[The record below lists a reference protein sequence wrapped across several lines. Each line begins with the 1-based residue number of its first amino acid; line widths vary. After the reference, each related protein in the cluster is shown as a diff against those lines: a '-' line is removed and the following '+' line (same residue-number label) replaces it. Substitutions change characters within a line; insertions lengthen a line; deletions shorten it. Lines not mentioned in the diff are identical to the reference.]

1 MTDTRP
7 AGRRQSRSVLGKAM
21 TAPAVVKIVCGVV
34 LAVLVLVVSQQL
46 DDLGQRQQVAAQW
59 GDVGDYAVFYPRLV
73 GNDSQEL
80 ASGGNGSAIAQ
91 ARDLYP
97 VLDQAGALYV
107 DAINYEPHEQD
118 LPPDPSSQWPRPPI
132 RVNTNYLKQYRI
144 LDESGHP
151 ITVADSEQDWVV
163 AVPAQFKPRAAELQ
177 QYLESTRVGGPRMQ
191 GAVQGQQKVLHEP
204 VPDALTHQRVRIVWT
219 APGQKVFS
227 FDTKVNPNDGY
238 TITDPVV
245 EIMTPANSMTV
256 DRLNAVTGDMNSP
269 LKVHFDGDPATT
281 LRGLG
286 PLLTRLHLDDNLTH
300 LVTPQ
305 EALLTEIAGVRDGIT
320 WEAVIGAGA
329 LLVLLALS
337 VTMVVIGSDR
347 LRRRLIVR
355 RLHGFG
361 FGRTYRE
368 LLVGL
373 GVTWLAQSLL
383 AVGVVLAMRGLDV
396 LPTGGEATQIMRVLT
411 VLAVS
416 LVVEALVVV
425 VTAGIIERRNTV
437 KRLKEL

>member
-1 MTDTRP
+1 MAT
-7 AGRRQSRSVLGKAM
+7 
-21 TAPAVVKIVCGVV
+21 PAVVKIVCGVV
-34 LAVLVLVVSQQL
+34 LAVLVLVVWQQL
-46 DDLGQRQQVAAQW
+46 DDLGRRQQVATQW
-59 GDVGDYAVFYPRLV
+59 GDVGNYAVFYPRLV

-80 ASGGNGSAIAQ
+80 ASGGNASAIAQ

-97 VLDQAGALYV
+97 VLDKAGALYV
-107 DAINYEPHEQD
+107 DAINYEPHVPD
-118 LPPDPSSQWPRPPI
+118 LPPDPSSPWPRPPI
-132 RVNTNYLKQYRI
+132 RVNTNYLRQYPI

-163 AVPAQFKPRAAELQ
+163 AVPAQFKSRAPELQ
-177 QYLESTRVGGPRMQ
+177 KFFESTRVGGPHMQ

-204 VPDALTHQRVRIVWT
+204 VPAAFTHQQVRIVWT
-219 APGQKVFS
+219 APGQRLFS
-227 FDTKVNPNDGY
+227 FDTKVDPNDGY
-238 TITDPVV
+238 TIADPVV
-245 EIMTPANSMTV
+245 EIMTPANSLTI
-256 DRLNAVTGDMNSP
+256 DRLNVITGEMNPP
-269 LKVHFDGDPATT
+269 LKVRFDADPATT
-281 LRGLG
+281 LRDLG
-286 PLLTRLHLDDNLTH
+286 PLLTRLHLDDNLKY

-305 EALLTEIAGVRDGIT
+305 EALLTEISGVRDAIT
-320 WEAVIGAGA
+320 WEAVIGAAA

-368 LLVGL
+368 LLVRL

-383 AVGVVLAMRGLDV
+383 AVGVVLAMRRLDA
-396 LPTGGEATQIMRVLT
+396 LPTEAGTTQIVRVLT

-416 LVVEALVVV
+416 VVAEALVVV
-425 VTAGIIERRNTV
+425 VTAVIVERRNTV